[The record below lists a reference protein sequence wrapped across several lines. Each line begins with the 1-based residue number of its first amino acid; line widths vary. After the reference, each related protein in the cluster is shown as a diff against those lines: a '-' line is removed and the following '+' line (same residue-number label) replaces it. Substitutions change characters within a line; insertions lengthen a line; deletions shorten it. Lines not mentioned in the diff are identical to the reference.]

1 MGVNFVKGKVAYLD
15 PGDNGAVL
23 VRYESQD
30 AEGGVQVA
38 EHDLVV
44 LSLGMLPGW
53 SSPRPLRPVHRGGS
67 LH

>member
-1 MGVNFVKGKVAYLD
+1 MRSWSG
-15 PGDNGAVL
+15 
-23 VRYESQD
+23 RSQD

-53 SSPRPLRPVHRGGS
+53 NPESHCALGTVRMTFY
-67 LH
+67 